1 MGESECDAERG
12 TAKIS
17 SLSFHKILKIPCALI
32 RYPNE
37 CLRTVKAR
45 WPAKMAMITNTP
57 YMIQVSQTPVE
68 ELNIDG
74 PALDLKIDFFPFFT

>member
-1 MGESECDAERG
+1 MGSADGNEKIVICWIFCDEFCLILGENAMFWPFVWSDLFLMGESECDAERG

-37 CLRTVKAR
+37 CLRAVKAR
-45 WPAKMAMITNTP
+45 
-57 YMIQVSQTPVE
+57 
-68 ELNIDG
+68 
-74 PALDLKIDFFPFFT
+74 